1 MLIALSWR
9 GIDHLA
15 ECDNTCRAPVDAE
28 SATGTH
34 VIVDYENCI
43 VRRVQTGHVG
53 VNGFVNGFN
62 GNVVNALPRADVYT
76 SFALNT
82 FRSVSYTHLTL
93 PTKA

>member
-15 ECDNTCRAPVDAE
+15 ECDDACGAPVDAA
-28 SATGTH
+28 SATGPLGS
-34 VIVDYENCI
+34 VDYENCI

-76 SFALNT
+76 CLL
-82 FRSVSYTHLTL
+82 YTND
-93 PTKA
+93 A